1 MVKAAKVGMLI
12 KADGSMTPIVPSKG
26 GKFSL
31 KELQDLVGGY
41 IERVRIPG
49 NKVLIV
55 DEEGIPKGLPFN
67 RAATEATGR
76 MHEIYG
82 TAVILPRGMGW

>member
-1 MVKAAKVGMLI
+1 MVKPAKVGTLL
-12 KADGSMTPIVPSKG
+12 KPDGTSQIFLPSKG

-41 IERVRIPG
+41 IERVRLPG
-49 NKVLIV
+49 SMVLIV

-67 RAATEATGR
+67 QLATDATHGQ
-76 MHEIYG
+76 HEIYG
-82 TAVILPRGMGW
+82 NAVLLPRGMGW